1 MLFSL
6 SFVVGP
12 RLCEKQ
18 LMQTVIMNFQFEY
31 MNISDVGLFASV
43 L

>member
-1 MLFSL
+1 
-6 SFVVGP
+6 
-12 RLCEKQ
+12 
-18 LMQTVIMNFQFEY
+18 MQTVIMNFQFEY